1 MMITRNWV
9 NYFFSTDFTEAA
21 ESLRSIE
28 TDTVLEADTALGMA
42 ALLQEVDRGEGQKHW
57 VGEGS
62 VREWNLKGAHVCY
75 NGPNDPSLPTN
86 SKYSHVL
93 MILFPDTS
101 QKPVG
106 KLCLQYNLKE
116 V

>member
-1 MMITRNWV
+1 MMITRKWV
-9 NYFFSTDFTEAA
+9 NYFFSTDFTVAA

-28 TDTVLEADTALGMA
+28 TDTILKEDTAVGMA
-42 ALLQEVDRGEGQKHW
+42 ALLQEIDKGEGRALW
-57 VGEGS
+57 VGEGANL
-62 VREWNLKGAHVCY
+62 EWNLSGAHVCY
-75 NGPNDPSLPTN
+75 NGLNNPSLPTN

-93 MILFPDTS
+93 MILFPEQS
-101 QKPVG
+101 QGPVG